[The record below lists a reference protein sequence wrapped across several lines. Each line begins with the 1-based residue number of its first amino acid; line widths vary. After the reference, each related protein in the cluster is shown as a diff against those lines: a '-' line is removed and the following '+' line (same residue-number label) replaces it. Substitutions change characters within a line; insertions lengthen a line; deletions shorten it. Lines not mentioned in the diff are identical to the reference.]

1 MRLTAFNK
9 ILIANRGEIALRIMR
24 TCRRLGIASVAVY
37 SEADERS
44 PHVRF
49 ADEAVCIGPAPA
61 RESYLSI
68 ERVLNAAGR
77 TAADAVHPGYGFLS
91 ENADFA
97 AACAGAGIVFIGPAP
112 EAIRSMGLKSTARKI
127 AAAAGVATAP
137 GYDGD
142 DQSSGTLRTRALEI
156 GFPVLI
162 KASAG
167 GGGKGMREVRQ
178 SSELDSAIES
188 AGREAA
194 KAFGD
199 GALLMEKY
207 IENARHVEIQILGD
221 CHGNLIHLFER
232 DCSIQRR
239 HQKIIEES
247 PAPGLAEEIR
257 EKLCAAALAV
267 GRALNYHNAGTVEFI
282 LTPTGEFYFIE
293 VNTRLQVE
301 HPVTEMITGLDLV
314 ELQIAIA
321 EGKPLPMTQGE
332 VRRAGHAIEARLYAE
347 DPANDFLPSTGA
359 IEDYHLPDIHGGV
372 RIDSGIEK
380 GQEVG
385 IHYDPMLAK
394 VIARGTDRE
403 SALRRLRHALSSL
416 SVQGL
421 RTNRGFLLE
430 VLSHPDFAAGGYHV
444 GFIGENMERLA
455 AAGEGREEA
464 AAATVLYLE
473 TERAAVRFPRVPQN
487 YRNNPYRDPMMKLR
501 IDGADLEVSWRQ
513 AGPEDYRVSVESWR
527 AEVRVAEHEPGHICL
542 VIDGVYRRFR
552 MTEAGSRVYVHS
564 IHGDHSVRRLPRYPE
579 AELASGYETADSP
592 MPGQVLRV
600 LVEVGQRI
608 SAGDPLVVLEAM
620 KMEQTLRAAIDGQVE
635 SVLVRAGDVVAPG
648 DILVH
653 IAPLKE

>member
-1 MRLTAFNK
+1 
-9 ILIANRGEIALRIMR
+9 
-24 TCRRLGIASVAVY
+24 
-37 SEADERS
+37 
-44 PHVRF
+44 
-49 ADEAVCIGPAPA
+49 
-61 RESYLSI
+61 
-68 ERVLNAAGR
+68 
-77 TAADAVHPGYGFLS
+77 
-91 ENADFA
+91 
-97 AACAGAGIVFIGPAP
+97 
-112 EAIRSMGLKSTARKI
+112 MGLKSTARKI